1 MVVQS
6 EKAQGIDLSY
16 QVQKRSLFLFPH
28 TADLVLR
35 EGSFLMAL
43 LVLLVADAADLVL
56 MEASFL
62 MDLPVLLI
70 RDQEDC
76 QGERM

>member
-1 MVVQS
+1 
-6 EKAQGIDLSY
+6 
-16 QVQKRSLFLFPH
+16 
-28 TADLVLR
+28 
-35 EGSFLMAL
+35 MAL

>member
-1 MVVQS
+1 LVVQG
-6 EKAQGIDLSY
+6 EKAQGIDVSY

-35 EGSFLMAL
+35 EASFLM
-43 LVLLVADAADLVL
+43 VLLPLLIADAADLVL
-56 MEASFL
+56 REASFL
-62 MDLPVLLI
+62 MALPVLLI
-70 RDQEDC
+70 GDQEDC